1 MLGGEPIMPLQKKI
15 CITQS
20 NYIPWKGYF
29 DNIKQV
35 DIFVVYDDMQYTKR
49 DWRNRNLI
57 KTEQGL
63 KWLTI
68 PVEVKGKY
76 FQKIKDTKIADKNWN
91 LSHLAILKQSYKQAP
106 CYKEMIEWL
115 EEMYLNCTYVYLTD
129 INSHFI
135 QSINNFLSISS
146 EIRYSSEFELVDG
159 KTERLI
165 DICTHLEVT
174 DYYSGPSAKSYID
187 SEKFFASNIDVH
199 YFDYGNYPIYH
210 QLHGKFEHNVS
221 VIDLILNEG
230 IKSAGFLKD

>member
-1 MLGGEPIMPLQKKI
+1 VGEPIMMPHKKV

-35 DIFVVYDDMQYTKR
+35 DTLVLYDDMQYTKR
-49 DWRNRNLI
+49 DWRNRNII

-63 KWLTI
+63 RWLTI

-91 LSHLAILKQSYKQAP
+91 LSHLRILKQAYKQAP
-106 CYKEMIEWL
+106 NFMEMKEWL
-115 EEMYLNCTYVYLTD
+115 EELYLNCTYKYLTD
-129 INSHFI
+129 INIHFI
-135 QSINNFLSISS
+135 QAINIFLGIKS
-146 EIRYSSEFELVDG
+146 EIRNSSEFEIVDG

-165 DICTHLEVT
+165 DICTHLEAT
-174 DYYSGPSAKSYID
+174 DYFSGPSAKSYIE
-187 SEKFFASNIDVH
+187 SGKFFDLNIKLH
-199 YFDYGNYPIYH
+199 YFDYSNYPNYH
-210 QLHGKFEHNVS
+210 QLHGEFEPNVS

-230 IKSAGFLKD
+230 VKSPGFLKS

>member
-1 MLGGEPIMPLQKKI
+1 MGEPIILAREKV

-35 DIFVVYDDMQYTKR
+35 DVLVVFDEMQYTKR
-49 DWRNRNLI
+49 DWRNRNII

-76 FQKIKDTKIADKNWN
+76 LQKIKDTKIADKNWN
-91 LSHLAILKQSYKQAP
+91 LTHLGIIKQAYKQAP
-106 CYKEMIEWL
+106 CFAELIEWL
-115 EEMYLNCTYVYLTD
+115 EELYLSCTYNYLTD
-129 INSHFI
+129 INIHFI
-135 QSINNFLSISS
+135 QAINDFLGINSK
-146 EIRYSSEFELVDG
+146 IRHSSEFELADG

-165 DICTHLEVT
+165 DICAHLGAT
-174 DYYSGPSAKSYID
+174 DYFSGPSAKSYIE
-187 SEKFFASNIDVH
+187 SESFFARNIKVH
-199 YFDYGNYPIYH
+199 YFDYDNYPEYN
-210 QLHGKFEHNVS
+210 QLHGEFEHNVS

-230 IKSAGFLKD
+230 IKSPMFIKS